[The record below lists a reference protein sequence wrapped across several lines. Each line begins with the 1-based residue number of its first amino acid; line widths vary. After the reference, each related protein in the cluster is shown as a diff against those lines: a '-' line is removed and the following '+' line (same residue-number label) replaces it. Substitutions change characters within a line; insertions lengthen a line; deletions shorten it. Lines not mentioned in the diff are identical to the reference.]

1 MSMSG
6 LGKKSRFLRNL
17 PNCDKLDTLLLSVED
32 PGEPGAVAAAG
43 GEELPPA
50 PPGHQSQDVPVQLL
64 NQQIHRTYFLL
75 FHR

>member
-17 PNCDKLDTLLLSVED
+17 PNCDKLDTLLLFVED

-50 PPGHQSQDVPVQLL
+50 PPGHKSQDVPVRLRDHQ
-64 NQQIHRTYFLL
+64 NHRTYFLL
-75 FHR
+75 L

>member
-17 PNCDKLDTLLLSVED
+17 PNCDKLDTLLLFVED
-32 PGEPGAVAAAG
+32 PAEPGAVAAPG

-50 PPGHQSQDVPVQLL
+50 PPGHQSQDVQVRLR